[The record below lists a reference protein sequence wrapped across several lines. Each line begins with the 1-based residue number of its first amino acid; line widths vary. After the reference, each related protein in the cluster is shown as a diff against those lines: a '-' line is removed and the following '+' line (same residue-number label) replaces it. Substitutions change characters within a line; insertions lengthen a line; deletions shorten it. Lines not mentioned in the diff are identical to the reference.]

1 MRTLRTRRC
10 RDRNGSQPCVKGSNY
25 SIGVPTPGL
34 IFDARTST
42 LTQLLHQLG
51 GVAEVAATA
60 TRGDYSPGRLDAF
73 APLSVS
79 KRSIGNPNGA
89 RLPRIEM
96 HCATPKAVADC
107 YMRLEIQLTSALVL
121 LQTAQTDVNGLMH
134 EMKTRLTRGR
144 GS

>member
-1 MRTLRTRRC
+1 MRTLRTRCC
-10 RDRNGSQPCVKGSNY
+10 RDRNGSQPCVNASNY
-25 SIGVPTPGL
+25 SIGVPTRL
-34 IFDARTST
+34 ISDACTST
-42 LTQLLHQLG
+42 LTLLLHQLG
-51 GVAEVAATA
+51 SVAEVAATA

-79 KRSIGNPNGA
+79 ERSIGSPNGA

-96 HCATPKAVADC
+96 HCAAATAVANC
-107 YMRLEIQLTSALVL
+107 YMRLEIQLTWALVV